1 MIMAAIHL
9 NKEGFDKAMAQGGVA
24 LVDFWATWCGPCKM
38 LAPAIEALS
47 DQYDGK
53 ALVGKVD
60 VDDQPELAA
69 QFGVMSIPTVIL
81 FKDGKEVS
89 RTVGVQPPTVFEDLL
104 DNNL

>member
-1 MIMAAIHL
+1 MAAIHL
-9 NKEGFDKAMAQGGVA
+9 NKEGFDRAMAQGGVA

-81 FKDGKEVS
+81 FKDGKEVT

-104 DNNL
+104 NNNL